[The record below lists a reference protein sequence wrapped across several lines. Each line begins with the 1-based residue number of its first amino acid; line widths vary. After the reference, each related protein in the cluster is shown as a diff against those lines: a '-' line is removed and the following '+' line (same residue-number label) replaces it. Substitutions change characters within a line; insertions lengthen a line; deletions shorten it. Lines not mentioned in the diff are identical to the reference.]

1 MLTDKEINNIVETIK
16 DKANPSRIY
25 LFGSYA
31 LGKATEASDLDLLV
45 VDDSKKD
52 KNTVA
57 LEISKALFPR
67 NFGLDLI
74 VTSSEDIQK
83 KQQRKLTFWDEIV
96 IKGKKLYER
105 N

>member
-1 MLTDKEINNIVETIK
+1 MLAKEDIQGIIETIK
-16 DKANPSRIY
+16 ENVNPKQIY

-31 LGKATEASDLDLLV
+31 SGTPTESSDLDILII
-45 VDDSKKD
+45 DDSGKA
-52 KNTVA
+52 KNKLA

-74 VTSSEDIQK
+74 VASSAEIKEKQK
-83 KQQRKLTFWDEIV
+83 QNLSFWNNILNR
-96 IKGKKLYER
+96 GKKLYER